1 MRDKITV
8 VWFKRDL
15 RLSDHAP
22 LTAAFDAPY
31 PTLLIY
37 NFEPM
42 LLNDAHYTLRHWR
55 FVWQS
60 IEDLNQQLA
69 RFNGEVRV
77 FSQEMLALLEQL
89 HHQFD
94 IQAVYSH
101 EEIGLK
107 NTFERDLQV
116 KAWLAEHHIAWHESP
131 TGAVVRG
138 KSSKVDWQTHW
149 YRTMEAPLA
158 TPNWSRYQA
167 VTYPDYQPPE
177 LDPAYFISVPA
188 FQQGGPKAARDVTK
202 SFFATRGKGYQKGI
216 SSPSQSQEHCS
227 RLSAHLAWGNVSI
240 RQVYQNTA
248 AFYGN
253 ALYGWKKP
261 LRAFLSRVHW
271 HCHFMQKFERD
282 CQMEYLPQNMAYT
295 QFAYRDDDQV
305 PTDIERFKEGQT
317 GIPIID
323 ACMRCLKHTGYINF
337 RMRAMLVSFMTH
349 HMNIH
354 WQQVSLPLAQ
364 YFLDFEPGIHYPQ
377 IQMQASVTGINTIR
391 LYNPIKQSTEKDADG
406 IFIRRW
412 CPELKNLPDEY
423 LHQPWLQPPMEEIF
437 NDFTLGKD
445 YPKPLIDL
453 EKAAK
458 EARDRLWSFR
468 KRSDVRHASK
478 AVLARHGM
486 TSKR

>member
-22 LTAAFDAPY
+22 LTAAFDTPY

-89 HHQFD
+89 HDQFD

-131 TGAVVRG
+131 TGAVMRR

-167 VTYPDYQPPE
+167 ATYPDYQPPE
-177 LDPAYFISVPA
+177 LDSAYFIRVPA
-188 FQQGGPKAARDVTK
+188 FQQGGPKAAREVTK
-202 SFFATRGKGYQKGI
+202 SFFSSRGKGYQKGI

-253 ALYGWKKP
+253 APYGWKKP

-305 PTDIERFKEGQT
+305 PADIERFKEGQT

-406 IFIRRW
+406 VFIRRW

-458 EARDRLWSFR
+458 EARDRLWNFR